1 MKSVFLLSLM
11 SLTSFTYAATAEWKV
26 VAESTTNCKE
36 KVQVLAKEGEKFV
49 FVTEGGTKT
58 KLAAEDGSA
67 YSDQSGKAVVFS
79 NEKDQSLSAASKRF
93 TFTNPAMVDGNP
105 PKINVSV
112 NGVKDNCKLNLK

>member
-11 SLTSFTYAATAEWKV
+11 SLTSLAYAAAAEWKV
-26 VAESTTNCKE
+26 VAETTTNCKE
-36 KVQVLAKEGEKFV
+36 KIQVMAKEGEKFV
-49 FVTEGGTKT
+49 YVTDGTTKT
-58 KLAAEDGSA
+58 KLAAEAGAA

-79 NEKDQSLSAASKRF
+79 NEKDSSLSGVSKRF

-112 NGVKDNCKLNLK
+112 NGVKDNCKLTLK